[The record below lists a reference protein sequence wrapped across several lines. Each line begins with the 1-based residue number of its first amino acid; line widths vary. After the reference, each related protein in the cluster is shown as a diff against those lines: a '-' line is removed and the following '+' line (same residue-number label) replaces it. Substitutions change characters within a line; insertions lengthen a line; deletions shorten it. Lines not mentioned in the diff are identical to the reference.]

1 MKNQEEV
8 KMSKVVCKTLMC
20 NDGVVGINGY
30 QYLLDD
36 EDNEMEFDSKEDAI
50 VFLLD
55 NGETMNWIEEWVEF
69 ETITEKRK
77 ET

>member
-1 MKNQEEV
+1 MT
-8 KMSKVVCKTLMC
+8 KVVCKTLMC

-36 EDNEMEFDSKEDAI
+36 EGYAKRFDSKDSA
-50 VFLLD
+50 VKFLLD
-55 NGETMNWIEEWVEF
+55 NGEDIDWIEEWVEF

>member
-1 MKNQEEV
+1 
-8 KMSKVVCKTLMC
+8 MSRIVCKTLMC
-20 NDGVVGINGY
+20 NDGVIGINGY

-36 EDNEMEFDSKEDAI
+36 EGYAKRFDSKEDAI

>member
-1 MKNQEEV
+1 
-8 KMSKVVCKTLMC
+8 MSRIVCKTLMC
-20 NDGVVGINGY
+20 NDGVIGINGY

-36 EDNEMEFDSKEDAI
+36 EGNEMEFDSKEDAI

>member
-1 MKNQEEV
+1 
-8 KMSKVVCKTLMC
+8 MSKVVSKTHMC
-20 NDGVVGINGY
+20 NDGVLGLNGY